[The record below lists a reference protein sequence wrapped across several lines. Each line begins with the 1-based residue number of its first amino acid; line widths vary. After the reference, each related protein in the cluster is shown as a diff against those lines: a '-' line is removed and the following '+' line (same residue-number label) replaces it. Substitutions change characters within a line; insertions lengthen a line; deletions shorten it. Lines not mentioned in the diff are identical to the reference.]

1 LLPVWTSMQVCRRFP
16 RCITWLT
23 GHLALELMND
33 DFVNSW
39 GPRFSLRGRVRRA
52 RRLARH
58 AEAQMRVA
66 QEALAAAAA
75 ATTTMP
81 VTGDNDST
89 TNDNSGGWGSGS
101 SWGDDNGDSGWG
113 SKSGWAGTSWAHL
126 CGRRHWA

>member
-1 LLPVWTSMQVCRRFP
+1 MPLFFAAHVDVDA
-16 RCITWLT
+16 
-23 GHLALELMND
+23 ALELMND

-39 GPRFSLRGRVRRA
+39 GPRFSLHGRVRRA

-58 AEAQMRVA
+58 AEAQMHVA

-75 ATTTMP
+75 ATATMP

-126 CGRRHWA
+126 CGRCHWA